1 LAKRKKLGE
10 ILIDAGL
17 LTEEQLK
24 EALVAKQGS
33 DLKLGQILTR
43 SSLVSESQLVDLL
56 SEQLKVRKY
65 LPNDYPLD
73 INMGR

>member
-1 LAKRKKLGE
+1 
-10 ILIDAGL
+10 LIDAGL